1 LEHSVAEDTRAEK
14 SDMEK
19 GLRPFGSS
27 AIVAAGTEPPS
38 RRLAHKMSAR
48 CRNTSEGQNIV
59 VFLAVDIGG
68 TFTDLIAFDDK
79 TGRFYQAKSLTTP
92 RNHVDGIIDC
102 IQKTDLDPGTIN
114 HLIHGST
121 TAINTLIER
130 KGAKVGLIVTRGT
143 RDVYAIGRGNRPE
156 AYNLFF
162 HRPKPL
168 VPRHLTLEVNERLF
182 ASGEVREAL
191 DPASV
196 KAACD
201 ILIKEGVE
209 AVAVCF
215 LHSYANPEHEQ
226 QAGALVSAAMPKAYI
241 SLSHEIMREYR
252 EYERISTTA
261 VNAYIGPVVGGYV
274 RNLQNRLEGIGF
286 KGELAIMQSNGGV
299 MAPATAIN
307 RPVTMMESGPVGGI
321 IAAAQIGHALGYSNV
336 VSFDMGGTTAKASLV
351 RDGEASM
358 AEGYYVGGYASGH
371 PVMTPVVDIVEV
383 GAGGGSIASI
393 DDVGALKV
401 GPQSSGAEPGPICYG
416 RNGTEP
422 TITDANVILGRIG
435 AHDFLGGEMEL
446 DSAAAKKGME
456 ERVAKPLNLTAEE
469 ASRAV
474 VQIAIAKMALAVRE
488 VSVEKG
494 YDPRDFVLVA
504 SGGGGPP
511 HAVAIARELFIP
523 TVIVPRFPAHFSAL
537 GMLMADER
545 HDLVRTYLAELNA
558 ADFDVVRRIGE
569 ELIGEAY
576 KLLGRKDNVHC
587 QIQFDLRYVGQEFT
601 LSVSVTPEQLARGDR
616 KAIRASFDDLHE
628 QRYAHHATDE
638 PVEMINIRLVALG
651 QRSKLAL
658 PALAKEGILAPRE
671 KRPVLFDQ
679 GGPVDCPV
687 YDREK
692 LKPGDKFDGPALVSE
707 YASTTVIFPGD
718 KVAVADTGELIISVG
733 QSK

>member
-1 LEHSVAEDTRAEK
+1 V
-14 SDMEK
+14 
-19 GLRPFGSS
+19 
-27 AIVAAGTEPPS
+27 I
-38 RRLAHKMSAR
+38 
-48 CRNTSEGQNIV
+48 
-59 VFLAVDIGG
+59 FLAVDIGG
-68 TFTDLIAFDDK
+68 TFTDLIAFDDRS
-79 TGRFYQAKSLTTP
+79 GRFYQAKSLTTP

-102 IQKTDLDPGTIN
+102 IVKSKIDPSTIDN
-114 HLIHGST
+114 LIHGST

-168 VPRHLTLEVNERLF
+168 VARHLTLEANERLY
-182 ASGEVREAL
+182 ASGEEREAL
-191 DPASV
+191 DPASIR
-196 KAACD
+196 AACETFAREN
-201 ILIKEGVE
+201 IE

-215 LHSYANPEHEQ
+215 LHSYANPTHEQ
-226 QAGALVSAAMPKAYI
+226 QAGHIVQEMLPKAYV

-252 EYERISTTA
+252 EYERISTTV

-274 RNLQNRLEGIGF
+274 RNLQSRLDAIGF

-299 MAPATAIN
+299 MGPATAIN

-321 IAAAQIGHALGYSNV
+321 IAGAVIGKALGYNNV

-371 PVMTPVVDIVEV
+371 PVMTPVVDVVEV

-393 DDVGALKV
+393 DEVGALKV
-401 GPQSSGAEPGPICYG
+401 GPQSAGAEPGPICYR

-422 TITDANVILGRIG
+422 TITDANVVLGRIG
-435 AHDFLGGEMEL
+435 AHDFLGGEMDL
-446 DSAAAKKGME
+446 DRDGATKGTLE
-456 ERVAKPLNLTAEE
+456 KIAKPLGMSADD
-469 ASRAV
+469 AARAII
-474 VQIAIAKMALAVRE
+474 QIAIAKMSLAVRE

-504 SGGGGPP
+504 SGGAGPP

-523 TVIVPRFPAHFSAL
+523 MVIIPQFPAHFSAL

-558 ADFDVVRRIGE
+558 ADFDLVRSIVEDLR
-569 ELIGEAY
+569 GEAT
-576 KLLGRKDNVHC
+576 KLLGRTENVTT
-587 QIQFDLRYVGQEFT
+587 QVLFDLRYVGQEFT
-601 LSVSVTPEQLARGDR
+601 LPVPVTADQLAKSDR
-616 KAIRASFDDLHE
+616 KAIRSAFDELHE

-638 PVEMINIRLVALG
+638 PVEIINVRLVALG
-651 QRSKLAL
+651 HRSKLAL
-658 PALAKEGILAPRE
+658 PDLAKEGKLAPRE
-671 KRPVLFDQ
+671 SRPVVFDK
-679 GGPVDCPV
+679 GGAVDCPV
-687 YDREK
+687 YDRLK

-707 YASTTVIFPGD
+707 YASTTVIHPGD
-718 KVAVADTGELIISVG
+718 KVAVANTGELIITVG
-733 QSK
+733 QG